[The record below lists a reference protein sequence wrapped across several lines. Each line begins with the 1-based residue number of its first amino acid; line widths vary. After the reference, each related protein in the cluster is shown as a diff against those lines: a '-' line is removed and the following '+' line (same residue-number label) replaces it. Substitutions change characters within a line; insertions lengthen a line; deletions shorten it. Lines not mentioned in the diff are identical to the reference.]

1 MRRRGVARWFALFSV
16 EASNFVLL
24 LVLILAARVV
34 GPDEYGRFAFLFTL
48 TNLLA
53 ELFDFGLSAF
63 VLREFARRG
72 AEARALVWSAV
83 RIQLLAVLIAV
94 VLAEILT
101 VWFAPGLALLV
112 PAAFLAVSAVLRT
125 VKSYVRHAWR
135 GMKQFGVEALSLW
148 FERAILLAGTIGI
161 LAHGGKTLALAAIFV
176 TTRLVDVFV
185 SFAITKRII
194 GPSLSTD
201 SDKDLSGLRLVI
213 KSAPL
218 ALTVIFTTLYYQV
231 DVLMLGVLSVAAQ
244 VGIYHAVYRFV
255 DIALAVARVLTTV
268 FTPALSIY
276 HVESGRDFR
285 ECSGRILALVSS
297 VGLLLIFAGPFVS
310 EIGVSVLLGAAYAEG
325 ARILDYLLIA
335 AGISMVSLCLT
346 TILVAANRER
356 GVAIMIAVAAAA
368 NVAANMALIPQFGA
382 LGATWATVMSEAL
395 LVAGL
400 IGISVRMSIGF
411 SWLRSTGAI
420 ALAGVGSAYLA
431 LAFPEWLVVVGAL
444 YVSFIL
450 AAQYLNIRALLDI
463 LGQ

>member
-1 MRRRGVARWFALFSV
+1 MRRRGFIRWFALFSA
-16 EASNFVLL
+16 EASSFVLL
-24 LVLILAARVV
+24 LVLVLAARVL
-34 GPDEYGRFAFLFTL
+34 GPDEYGKFAFLFTL

-53 ELFDFGLSAF
+53 ELFEFGISAF
-63 VLREFARRG
+63 VQREFARRG

-83 RIQLLAVLIAV
+83 RIQLLAVLISV

-101 VWFAPGLALLV
+101 AWFAPGPGLLV
-112 PAAFLAVSAVLRT
+112 PAAFLAVSAALRS

-135 GMKQFGVEALSLW
+135 GMRQFGLEALSLW

-161 LAHGGKTLALAAIFV
+161 LASGGKTLALAAIFF
-176 TTRLVDVFV
+176 TTRLIDAFV

-194 GPSLSTD
+194 GPSSSDD
-201 SDKDLSGLRLVI
+201 SGQDLSGARLVI

-231 DVLMLGVLSVAAQ
+231 DVLMLGALSVAAQ

-268 FTPALSIY
+268 FAPALSIY
-276 HVESGRDFR
+276 HVESGQDFR

-297 VGLLLIFAGPFVS
+297 LGLLLIFAGPFVS
-310 EIGVSVLLGAAYAEG
+310 EIGVSVLLGAAYAEC

-335 AGISMVSLCLT
+335 AGISVVSLCLT

-356 GVAIMIAVAAAA
+356 GVAIMIAVAAVA

-382 LGATWATVMSEAL
+382 LGAAWATVMSEAL

-400 IGISVRMSIGF
+400 IGISVRMPIGF
-411 SWLRSTGAI
+411 SWLRSAGSI
-420 ALAGVGSAYLA
+420 ALAGAGSAFLA

-444 YVSFIL
+444 YVSVIL